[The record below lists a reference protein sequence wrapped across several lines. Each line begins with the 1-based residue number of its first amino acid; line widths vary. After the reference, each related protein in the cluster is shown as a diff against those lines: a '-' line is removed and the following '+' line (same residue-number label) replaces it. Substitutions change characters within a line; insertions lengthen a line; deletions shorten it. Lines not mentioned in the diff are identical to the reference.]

1 MTNAASLDEGG
12 LRLSAAKT
20 VTEGSG
26 ADTSPADITEMTVY
40 RPDQGA
46 LTWWMT
52 RCDRELVRR
61 LDRLLRTV
69 DLTDAQFGVLRA
81 LTGLHRA
88 SSATLARS
96 VGVTPQAMV
105 GLVTTLE
112 RKGFIARAARAGTA
126 RTIDIELTPAGRF
139 AYERARR
146 RTVQF
151 ERRLRSALSDDG
163 YDYDNLAG
171 VLERLSAVVAD
182 LDE

>member
-1 MTNAASLDEGG
+1 MGPEPGPG
-12 LRLSAAKT
+12 
-20 VTEGSG
+20 
-26 ADTSPADITEMTVY
+26 DITETTVF
-40 RPDQGA
+40 RPDAGA
-46 LTWWMT
+46 LTWWVI

-81 LTGLHRA
+81 LAGLRRA

-126 RTIDIELTPAGRF
+126 RTIDAELTPAGRL

-151 ERRLRSALSDDG
+151 ERRLRTALSNDG
-163 YDYDNLAG
+163 YDYDGLAG

-182 LDE
+182 LELPELR